1 MGKKFLALVVEEKND
16 GQFVRSIQE
25 RNTDSL
31 PTGDVLI
38 RVEYSSL
45 NYKDALSATGHKGVT
60 RVYPHTPGIDA
71 AGYVEESADKRFK
84 EGDAV
89 LVTGYD
95 LGQNTSGGFGQYIR
109 VPGEWVIP
117 LNGKLTPE
125 TAMYYGT
132 AGFTAAIGLH
142 KVVTH
147 GIRPEHGP
155 VLVTGASGGVGSLG
169 VALFAHLG
177 YEVIASTGK
186 KEAEDMLKTLGAREI
201 WGREKVQADEERHL
215 LPGRWIAALDT
226 VGGNTL
232 STVIRGTRL
241 HGVVT
246 CCGNV
251 SDVFFHTSVFPFILR
266 GIELIGIDSAN
277 QDRPI
282 REILWTHIGSDWYVD
297 KVKDI
302 VTIVSLDQLNE
313 KIQQILKG
321 QLKGRVVVKL
331 WD

>member
-1 MGKKFLALVVEEKND
+1 
-16 GQFVRSIQE
+16 
-25 RNTDSL
+25 
-31 PTGDVLI
+31 
-38 RVEYSSL
+38 
-45 NYKDALSATGHKGVT
+45 
-60 RVYPHTPGIDA
+60 
-71 AGYVEESADKRFK
+71 
-84 EGDAV
+84 
-89 LVTGYD
+89 
-95 LGQNTSGGFGQYIR
+95 
-109 VPGEWVIP
+109 
-117 LNGKLTPE
+117 
-125 TAMYYGT
+125 
-132 AGFTAAIGLH
+132 
-142 KVVTH
+142 
-147 GIRPEHGP
+147 
-155 VLVTGASGGVGSLG
+155 
-169 VALFAHLG
+169 
-177 YEVIASTGK
+177 
-186 KEAEDMLKTLGAREI
+186 MLKTLGAREI